1 MKSIDKSFIYQL
13 RLLWAYKDLLRNH
26 FKPVTKWYIK
36 KFRDAQLKAARKLQG
51 KECLD
56 VAFFLSIPGMW
67 KHDALFEA
75 MSKNPHYHPYIVIT
89 LYSQYKGFDKDEMQ
103 QVLERTRQFVE
114 SRGYEYVV
122 PYDDNT
128 GKWLDVKKKYHP
140 DIVFF
145 TAPYKD
151 TLPQNFIYNFK
162 DTLTCYLPYAFT
174 SLTYYRTNY
183 YLIFNNLVGL
193 YFLET
198 PIHKDLAF
206 KYSRNK
212 AANAVV
218 SGYPE
223 TEVFLSKENAVDYWK
238 PQPKPKKRV
247 IYAPHHS
254 VDFDNN
260 ATFMENGE
268 AILALAEKYADD
280 IQFVFKPHQLLK
292 FKLQQIWGNEKTEE
306 YYRRWESLGN
316 TQLVSD
322 GYVDIFLTSDALI
335 HDCGSFTIEYLFTQN
350 PVMYLCK
357 TEDMSEKFNDF
368 GIKAFNC
375 HYHGYTVDDIDRF
388 LHEVVVGGNDSMKVE
403 RQQFYDNYLK
413 PKDGML
419 PSQKILQII
428 ENTILGSEF

>member
-1 MKSIDKSFIYQL
+1 
-13 RLLWAYKDLLRNH
+13 
-26 FKPVTKWYIK
+26 
-36 KFRDAQLKAARKLQG
+36 
-51 KECLD
+51 
-56 VAFFLSIPGMW
+56 
-67 KHDALFEA
+67 
-75 MSKNPHYHPYIVIT
+75 
-89 LYSQYKGFDKDEMQ
+89 
-103 QVLERTRQFVE
+103 
-114 SRGYEYVV
+114 
-122 PYDDNT
+122 
-128 GKWLDVKKKYHP
+128 
-140 DIVFF
+140 
-145 TAPYKD
+145 
-151 TLPQNFIYNFK
+151 
-162 DTLTCYLPYAFT
+162 
-174 SLTYYRTNY
+174 
-183 YLIFNNLVGL
+183 
-193 YFLET
+193 LET

-375 HYHGYTVDDIDRF
+375 HYHGHTVDDIERF